1 MANFFGAKKT
11 KPFSSKGKLAVHTAP
26 ENKTKTVAQD
36 KTDATLS
43 AASSGSV
50 GPECKN
56 KSRHGSLSV
65 QETPNISFKIF
76 SERIISSTKAH

>member
-1 MANFFGAKKT
+1 MANFLAQKRQNHFQT
-11 KPFSSKGKLAVHTAP
+11 KESCGSYTP

-50 GPECKN
+50 GPSVKQ
-56 KSRHGSLSV
+56 KSSWVPQCAGNAQYQL
-65 QETPNISFKIF
+65 
-76 SERIISSTKAH
+76 

>member
-50 GPECKN
+50 GPE
-56 KSRHGSLSV
+56 
-65 QETPNISFKIF
+65 
-76 SERIISSTKAH
+76 